1 MRLRLFVL
9 TVAAASALVPGSV
22 GATDTTSC
30 AAGLTEPFLDTKLGA
45 PSDGIIT
52 AKRVK
57 EGDTVKA
64 GDVILELDKRLE
76 DLEIERRRLVM
87 EQKKF
92 EWESTVKLFSN
103 SKSISKE
110 ELDKK
115 ETDFKVASR
124 EYEIAPEQMHRRLVI
139 APFDGVITD
148 IYHQLGE
155 ACEARQTQDPLAR
168 LVDTRRCLFV
178 SNMEAKAA
186 AGLALNQPAKL
197 EVETGNAVVSVTGTV
212 SFISPVV
219 DPASGLVKVKVMFE
233 NPDGKIRPGL
243 TAKMRLP

>member
-1 MRLRLFVL
+1 MILLPTMAGAL
-9 TVAAASALVPGSV
+9 LLCCPAKADENSA
-22 GATDTTSC
+22 C
-30 AAGLTEPFLDTKLGA
+30 AGGITEPFLDTKLGA
-45 PSDGIIT
+45 PSDGIIS
-52 AKRVK
+52 AKHFK
-57 EGDTVKA
+57 EGDAVKA

-92 EWESTVKLFSN
+92 EWESTVKLFSS

-115 ETDFKVASR
+115 ETDYKVASR
-124 EYEIAPEQMHRRLVI
+124 EYEIAQEQMRRRLVI

-148 IYHQLGE
+148 IYHQIGE

-168 LVDTRRCLFV
+168 LVDTKHCLFV
-178 SNMEAKAA
+178 SNMDAKAA
-186 AGLALNQPAKL
+186 ASLNLGQAARL
-197 EVETGNAVVSVTGTV
+197 EIETGNATLPVTGKVT
-212 SFISPVV
+212 FISPVV
-219 DPASGLVKVKVMFE
+219 DPASGLVRVKVMFE

-243 TAKMRLP
+243 SAKMLLP

>member
-1 MRLRLFVL
+1 MRVKLVVL
-9 TVAAASALVPGSV
+9 SVAAASALVPGSLW
-22 GATDTTSC
+22 ATDTTAC
-30 AAGLTEPFLDTKLGA
+30 ATGITEPLLDTKLGA

-57 EGDTVKA
+57 EGDFVKA

-76 DLEIERRRLVM
+76 DLEIERRRLVL

-92 EWESTVKLFSN
+92 EWESTVKLFST

-115 ETDFKVASR
+115 ETDYKVAAR
-124 EYEIAPEQMHRRLVI
+124 EYEIAQEQMHRRVVI

-168 LVDTRRCLFV
+168 LVDTRRCVFL

-197 EVETGNAVVSVTGTV
+197 EVETGNAIVPVTGTV

-219 DPASGLVKVKVMFE
+219 DPASGLVKVKVTFE

-243 TAKMRLP
+243 TAKLLLP